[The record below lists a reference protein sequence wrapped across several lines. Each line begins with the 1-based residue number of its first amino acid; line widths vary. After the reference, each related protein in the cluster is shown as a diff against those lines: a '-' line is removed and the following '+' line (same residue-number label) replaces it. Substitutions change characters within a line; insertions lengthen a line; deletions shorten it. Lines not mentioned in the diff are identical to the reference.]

1 MPLHPN
7 IYTRLSPPIVALGAL
22 PVTTERMILEAEI
35 NPVHASPYG
44 TLALNGNHHCVRQR
58 QDRRLGR

>member
-35 NPVHASPYG
+35 NPP
-44 TLALNGNHHCVRQR
+44 VRHIGFER
-58 QDRRLGR
+58 